1 MLFAAEQERVVVS
14 GDTDFGALLALA
26 RRRAPSVIP
35 FRARHLPRAEDQMRI
50 IVGHLDELAEDL
62 AVGAVAVVTDDRI
75 RVRRLPLLHGD

>member
-1 MLFAAEQERVVVS
+1 
-14 GDTDFGALLALA
+14 
-26 RRRAPSVIP
+26 
-35 FRARHLPRAEDQMRI
+35 MRI